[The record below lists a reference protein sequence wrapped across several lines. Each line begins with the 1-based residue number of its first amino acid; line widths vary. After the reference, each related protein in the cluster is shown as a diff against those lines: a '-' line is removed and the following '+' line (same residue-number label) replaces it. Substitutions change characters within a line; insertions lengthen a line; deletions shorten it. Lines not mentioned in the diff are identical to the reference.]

1 MTNMTSR
8 GQMPQYIAYP
18 QIKSVSAR
26 DIVTRFAP
34 SPNGLLHIG
43 HAYAA
48 ICAHDFAKGNGGRYL
63 LRIEDIDGTRSR
75 PEHIKAIL
83 ADLKW
88 LGLEPDGAV
97 IFQSRRVHSYQTAL
111 TKLQD
116 MGLLYRCCCSR
127 GDVAAVLKTQT
138 VRHGPDGPHYP
149 GTCKGRDIGDG
160 EFCWRLDMQAAIE
173 RSGLL
178 QWTDITAGEQIA
190 DPGQFGDI
198 VLWRKDAPASYH
210 LAATLDDA
218 TDGISHVVRG
228 ADLFAYTCLH
238 RLLQELLDL
247 PTPVYWHHGLL
258 IDESGQKLAKSRDS
272 ASLATRRIAGEDGS
286 ALAAS
291 LRTGKLPLG
300 ISLIKS

>member
-1 MTNMTSR
+1 MLL
-8 GQMPQYIAYP
+8 YIAYP
-18 QIKSVSAR
+18 QINTGEGQGVT
-26 DIVTRFAP
+26 TRFAP
-34 SPNGLLHIG
+34 SPNGLMHIG

-48 ICAHDFAKGNGGRYL
+48 ICAHDFAKGNNGRFL

-75 PEHIKAIL
+75 PEHIEAIL
-83 ADLKW
+83 TDLKW
-88 LGLEPDGAV
+88 LGLEPDGEV
-97 IFQSRRVHSYQTAL
+97 IFQSTRVDSYQTAL

-116 MGLLYRCCCSR
+116 MGLLYRCRCSR
-127 GDVAAVLKTQT
+127 SDIAAVLKTQT

-178 QWTDITAGEQIA
+178 KWTDITAGEQIA

-198 VLWRKDAPASYH
+198 VLWRKDTPASYH
-210 LAATLDDA
+210 LAATLDDGA
-218 TDGISHVVRG
+218 DGISHVVRG
-228 ADLFAYTCLH
+228 QDLFAYTAVH

-247 PTPVYWHHGLL
+247 PVPQYWHHGLL
-258 IDESGQKLAKSRDS
+258 IDESGQKLAKSRAS

-300 ISLIKS
+300 ISLVKA